1 MFFNINI
8 GIILGYIS
16 SDKKNKSKNKQ
27 MRLHQTEQFCTVKDT
42 VNEIRRLPNE
52 WEKIFAN
59 HIFNKGLMS
68 KVNKITHETQ
78 HFKKT

>member
-1 MFFNINI
+1 
-8 GIILGYIS
+8 
-16 SDKKNKSKNKQ
+16 